1 MDDPTLQPSGHWKF
15 ESILLLQLPVPGRN
29 PPAIMSAGIGDAMQ
43 IIDIIQKVRRI
54 YLRIQGTGKEID
66 DAFEDVEIMETE
78 LRFLQKT
85 FSPKKAGGYPEM

>member
-1 MDDPTLQPSGHWKF
+1 
-15 ESILLLQLPVPGRN
+15 
-29 PPAIMSAGIGDAMQ
+29 MSAGIGDAMQ